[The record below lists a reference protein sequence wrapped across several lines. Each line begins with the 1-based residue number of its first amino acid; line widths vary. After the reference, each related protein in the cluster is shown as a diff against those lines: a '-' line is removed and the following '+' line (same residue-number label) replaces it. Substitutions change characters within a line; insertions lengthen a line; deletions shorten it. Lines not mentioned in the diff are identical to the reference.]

1 MKKLPILLNVLF
13 IIACVHSVGTIIRES
28 MNLQSY
34 IAYYNE
40 YADPVTG
47 GIIFASVML
56 LIATFILVLSCTF
69 LYLLNCKTDGVSVMD
84 KIAYGAEEA
93 KSVVEKKRADRAE
106 AKKQKQLKKQ
116 QKRLE
121 ELQAEIDELKKDE

>member
-1 MKKLPILLNVLF
+1 MKKIPILLNVLF
-13 IIACVHSVGTIIRES
+13 IVACVHSVGTIIRES

-34 IAYYNE
+34 IAYYND

-47 GIIFASVML
+47 GIIFASFML
-56 LIATFILVLSCTF
+56 LIATFILILSCTF
-69 LYLLNCKTDGVSVMD
+69 LYLMNRKTDGVSVMD
-84 KIAYGAEEA
+84 KIAYGA
-93 KSVVEKKRADRAE
+93 DE
-106 AKKQKQLKKQ
+106 AKKVMEKKKADKEEARK

>member
-13 IIACVHSVGTIIRES
+13 ITACVHSVGTIIIES

-34 IAYYNE
+34 IAYYND

-56 LIATFILVLSCTF
+56 LIATFILILSCTF
-69 LYLLNCKTDGVSVMD
+69 LYLLNRKTDGVSVMD
-84 KIAYGAEEA
+84 KIAYGA
-93 KSVVEKKRADRAE
+93 DE
-106 AKKQKQLKKQ
+106 AKKVMEKKKADKEEARK

-121 ELQAEIDELKKDE
+121 EKQKQIAELQAEMDELKK

>member
-34 IAYYNE
+34 IAYYND

-56 LIATFILVLSCTF
+56 LIATFILILSCTF
-69 LYLLNCKTDGVSVMD
+69 LYLLNRKTDGVSVMD
-84 KIAYGAEEA
+84 KIAYGA
-93 KSVVEKKRADRAE
+93 DE
-106 AKKQKQLKKQ
+106 AKKVMEKKKADKEEARK

-121 ELQAEIDELKKDE
+121 KLQAEMDELKKDE

>member
-1 MKKLPILLNVLF
+1 MRKLPILLNVLF
-13 IIACVHSVGTIIRES
+13 IVACIHSVGTIIRES

-34 IAYYNE
+34 IAYYND
-40 YADPVTG
+40 YSDPVTG

-69 LYLLNCKTDGVSVMD
+69 LYLLNRKTDGVSVMD
-84 KIAYGAEEA
+84 KIAYGA
-93 KSVVEKKRADRAE
+93 DE
-106 AKKQKQLKKQ
+106 AKKVMEKKKADKESARK

>member
-1 MKKLPILLNVLF
+1 MRKLPILLNVLF
-13 IIACVHSVGTIIRES
+13 IVACIHSVGTIIRES

-34 IAYYNE
+34 IAYYND

-69 LYLLNCKTDGVSVMD
+69 LYLLNRKTDGVSVMD
-84 KIAYGAEEA
+84 KIAYGA
-93 KSVVEKKRADRAE
+93 DE
-106 AKKQKQLKKQ
+106 AKKVMEKKKADKESARK

>member
-1 MKKLPILLNVLF
+1 
-13 IIACVHSVGTIIRES
+13 

-34 IAYYNE
+34 IAYYND

-56 LIATFILVLSCTF
+56 LIATFILILSCTF
-69 LYLLNCKTDGVSVMD
+69 LYLLNRKTDGVSVMD
-84 KIAYGAEEA
+84 KIAYGA
-93 KSVVEKKRADRAE
+93 DE
-106 AKKQKQLKKQ
+106 AKKVMEKKKADKEEARK

-121 ELQAEIDELKKDE
+121 KLQAEMDELKKDE

>member
-84 KIAYGAEEA
+84 KISYGAEEA

>member
-13 IIACVHSVGTIIRES
+13 IISCVHSVGTIIRES

>member
-1 MKKLPILLNVLF
+1 MRKLPILLNVLF
-13 IIACVHSVGTIIRES
+13 IVACIHSVGTIIRES

-34 IAYYNE
+34 IAYYND

-56 LIATFILVLSCTF
+56 LIATFILILSCTF
-69 LYLLNCKTDGVSVMD
+69 LYLLNRKTDGVSVMD
-84 KIAYGAEEA
+84 KIAYGA
-93 KSVVEKKRADRAE
+93 DE
-106 AKKQKQLKKQ
+106 AKKVMEKKKADKEEARK

-121 ELQAEIDELKKDE
+121 KLQAEMDELKKDE